1 MKRRLIEYKPNP
13 GNQNL
18 VRRRLHLC
26 TPALWHSLRLR
37 CSVVG
42 GLAYVL

>member
-18 VRRRLHLC
+18 VRRRLYSC
-26 TPALWHSLRLR
+26 TPTLWRSLWLSL
-37 CSVVG
+37 CLVG

>member
-26 TPALWHSLRLR
+26 TPALWCGDWLR

-42 GLAYVL
+42 ELAYVL

>member
-1 MKRRLIEYKPNP
+1 MKKKMIEYKSSP

-18 VRRRLHLC
+18 VCRRLHLC
-26 TPALWHSLRLR
+26 TPTLWRSLRLR
-37 CSVVG
+37 YSVVG